1 MSDYN
6 FFPVNRD
13 QGFLMPPNLRDWL
26 AEDDLAWF
34 VLDAVDQMDLGPFYA
49 RYRADGWGHAAY
61 EPSMMVPLL
70 LYAYC
75 LGVRS
80 SRQIERLCERD
91 IAFRVICANQ
101 APDHSTIARFRQA
114 NEEALGG
121 LFTQVLRLCAEAGL
135 VKVGLVALDG
145 TKIKANASLAAN
157 RSYEW
162 IEAQVR
168 RMLEEAGEKDAEED
182 DLYGPDRRGDELPP
196 DLRDRGKRLSR
207 LKQAKAH
214 LEQEAA
220 EEAAKQ
226 AEKIRRRSE
235 EEKKSGR
242 KKRGRK
248 PKPPQEE
255 PEPQAKANLTD
266 PESRI
271 MKAWTGNLQAYN
283 AQSVSSLGGIILA
296 ADVTQEANDVGQ
308 LHPMLAKA
316 QEELSAAGVQEKIKT
331 LLADAGYWSEANL
344 QAADPEGPELLV
356 ATTKDWKQRQALRE
370 QGPPRGRIPKGLSLR
385 QRMERKL
392 RTQRA
397 WKLYSQRSRIAEP
410 VFGYAKVV
418 RRCDRF
424 MRRGHGPAR
433 SEWRLITATHNLL
446 KLWRSRQVA
455 WAR

>member
-1 MSDYN
+1 VSDYN

-61 EPSMMVPLL
+61 EPSMMVALL

-207 LKQAKAH
+207 LKQAKAR

-235 EEKKSGR
+235 EEEKSGR

-344 QAADPEGPELLV
+344 QAAGPEGPELLV

-370 QGPPRGRIPKGLSLR
+370 QGPPRGRIP
-385 QRMERKL
+385 
-392 RTQRA
+392 QRA
-397 WKLYSQRSRIAEP
+397 LPAAANGAQA
-410 VFGYAKVV
+410 A
-418 RRCDRF
+418 
-424 MRRGHGPAR
+424 HPAR
-433 SEWRLITATHNLL
+433 LEALL
-446 KLWRSRQVA
+446 PTQPHCRAGVRVRQGGEA
-455 WAR
+455 M